1 MPLNIDW
8 QQILLHLFNVALL
21 FAILYFLLYKPVHKF
36 MDERAEKYE
45 KMKNDTEN
53 RLAEAEKTKAE
64 YEKQLAEANA
74 EIDELKAQ
82 ARRDMAKAADASR
95 ENAEKE
101 AKDII
106 SAARTGA
113 ESEKKKIIDEARGE
127 LTDLIAGAAEKL
139 VSESTAAAY
148 DEFLSAAEESGTDE

>member
-36 MDERAEKYE
+36 MDERTEKYE

-53 RLAEAEKTKAE
+53 RLAEAEKTKSE

-74 EIDELKAQ
+74 EIDALKAK
-82 ARRDMAKAADASR
+82 ARSDMAKAADASR
-95 ENAEKE
+95 QNAEKE
-101 AKDII
+101 AKNII
-106 SAARTGA
+106 DAARTGA
-113 ESEKKKIIDEARGE
+113 ESEKKKIIDEARDEISGMLSE
-127 LTDLIAGAAEKL
+127 AAEKL
-139 VSESTAAAY
+139 VSERTAASY
-148 DEFLSAAEESGTDE
+148 DEFLNAAE